1 MKKLNQSE
9 WEIVKYA
16 LSIEQVEK
24 IQKEGSLKMDKEDI
38 IKTLE
43 GNIKD
48 IKEQVLSILEA
59 IEDKDIRE
67 KLEKNG
73 NSQIEENEKLIE
85 KLQNDISNYEAYFI
99 RGGK

>member
-1 MKKLNQSE
+1 MKKLNQNE